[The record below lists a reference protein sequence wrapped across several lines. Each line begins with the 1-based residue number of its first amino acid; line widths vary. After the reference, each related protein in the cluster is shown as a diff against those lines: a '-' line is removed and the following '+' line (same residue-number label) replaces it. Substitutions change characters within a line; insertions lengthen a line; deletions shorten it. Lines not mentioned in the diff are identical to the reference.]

1 MGRRVAD
8 YEERFEEFIEV
19 LYRSG
24 LAEEVYLAGSRA
36 RIDNIPSSD
45 FDILLIVSDDKDPIK
60 IATRTKLLRKKI
72 FLLDLTSSPPLRGE
86 TFSCNCVEEE

>member
-24 LAEEVYLAGSRA
+24 LAGEVYLAGSRA

-60 IATRTKLLRKKI
+60 IATRTKLLRKKD
-72 FLLDLTSSPPLRGE
+72 FPARSDLLPALKGRDFQL
-86 TFSCNCVEEE
+86 